1 MLFGEQTVL
10 IILTASLVLTGCAGV
25 RRNTDTA
32 DTSQNTAEAPDEKNE
47 DAVKDTKNTE
57 VLPVKEKVYLDPDWE
72 YAGLSKI
79 CSGASVL
86 YKAPSN
92 RKEIV
97 IGVNAGHG
105 TIGGEEVK
113 TYCHPDKSPKITN
126 GSNPAGSLKAV
137 AISAGMIFSDGATE
151 SEVAL
156 RASQILRDRL
166 LEQGYDVLMLRD
178 DEDVQL
184 DNVARSV
191 MANNNADCMVSLHW
205 DGDGKGYDKGCFY
218 IPVPDEIKEMEPV
231 ASHWQEHERLGES
244 LIRSLSRTGC
254 TIYRGRI
261 DPLELTQTCYSTIPA
276 VVIEL
281 GNGASSHTDSDLA
294 KLANGLADG
303 INSFVSGMNDL

>member
-1 MLFGEQTVL
+1 MLFGEKTVL
-10 IILTASLVLTGCAGV
+10 IIVMSSLVLTGCTGV
-25 RRNTDTA
+25 RRSVDTP
-32 DTSQNTAEAPDEKNE
+32 DSSQNAAEAQEEKKE
-47 DAVKDTKNTE
+47 DAVNDTKSTE
-57 VLPVKEKVYLDPDWE
+57 VLPVKEKVYLDPGWE
-72 YAGLSKI
+72 YADLSEI
-79 CSGASVL
+79 NSGASVL

-105 TIGGEEVK
+105 TMGGEEVR
-113 TYCHPDKSPKITN
+113 TYCHPDKSPKITK

-156 RASQILRDRL
+156 RASRILRDKL

-191 MANNNADCMVSLHW
+191 IANNNADCLVSLHW

-231 ASHWQEHERLGES
+231 VSVWQEHERMGES
-244 LIRSLSRTGC
+244 LIRSLSRKGC
-254 TIYRGRI
+254 TIYRGRV

-281 GNGASSHTDSDLA
+281 GNGASSHTDSELS

-303 INSFVSGMNDL
+303 INSFVSGMNDR